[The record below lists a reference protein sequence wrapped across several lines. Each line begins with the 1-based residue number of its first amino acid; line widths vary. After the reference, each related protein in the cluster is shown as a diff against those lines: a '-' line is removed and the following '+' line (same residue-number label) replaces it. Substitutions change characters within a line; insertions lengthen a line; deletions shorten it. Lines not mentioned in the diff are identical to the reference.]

1 MRRFAVLF
9 LSGILLGAGGAW
21 ALVMYEHGWAHFF
34 GIDTQ
39 ASQNYD
45 FVSGVGPMI
54 ITALGFSGMILGLWH
69 SLNCH
74 EPGCLRIGRH
84 KVSGTPWCNIH
95 HEKARPEKSEREL
108 LEQIV
113 ALLGG
118 QGG

>member
-1 MRRFAVLF
+1 MKKAVLF
-9 LSGILLGAGGAW
+9 FSGVLFGVGIIW
-21 ALVMYEHGWAHFF
+21 ALAAYEHGWAHFL

-69 SLNCH
+69 NLNCH
-74 EPGCLRIGRH
+74 APGCLRIGRH

-95 HEKARPEKSEREL
+95 QEEARPERSEREL
-108 LEQIV
+108 LERV
-113 ALLGG
+113 VELLER
-118 QGG
+118 QWD